1 MLADL
6 AAIRG
11 VSLFRNEGTA
21 RKVAPST
28 PKKRRKN
35 ERHTKT
41 NKKSK
46 KSEVKE
52 KWHTRETARRNR
64 AEKDVTRQRQR
75 ERKRN
80 AGVER
85 RAEAANGIIE
95 R

>member
-21 RKVAPST
+21 IKVAPST
-28 PKKRRKN
+28 PKKRREN

-41 NKKSK
+41 NKKLK

-64 AEKDVTRQRQR
+64 VEKDVTRQRQR

-80 AGVER
+80 ADVER